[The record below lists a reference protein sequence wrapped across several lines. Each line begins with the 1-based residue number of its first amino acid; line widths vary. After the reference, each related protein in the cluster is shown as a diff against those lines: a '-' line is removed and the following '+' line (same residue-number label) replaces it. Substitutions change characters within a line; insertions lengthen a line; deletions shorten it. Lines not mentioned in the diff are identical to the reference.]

1 MYHAP
6 GVQNGPQIFG
16 GAMLLIDAT
25 LRSSQ
30 LTAVSEP
37 EFQSVS
43 ATVENLVWTTVYQ
56 PPQQPRIPFLEHCFE
71 IQFMSSRHC
80 PWVCVGDFND
90 TPSEQFLLENE
101 AFPGLSILAA
111 KHPISQQFLPTRW
124 EGTRCIDYYITSC
137 PDIFHDVALS
147 EEAIADHK
155 ILTSVVFF
163 HTARSREHPFR
174 FQKAP
179 NLAKPEET
187 PIDQWFQSCHEFLNA
202 NPAPSL
208 PNSLDQQTV
217 DQAWKS
223 LSLYYHSM
231 LYYAK
236 KLALRHLGKE
246 FRCYGVKN
254 SFRLT
259 NNMPRS
265 CKLDHDSDSFE
276 IRKLRNL
283 AAKLQEANRLY
294 LAAMTDSDEYVNLM
308 KKIRRSSFY
317 DPSLS
322 LSQHIGTTLAQL
334 EQARKTFKT
343 YNIKKWKTRMQQS
356 ASQCYKWLKALTFAP
371 FQGLVSSTLNKL
383 APTACITES
392 LELIRDHWHR
402 VWHRP
407 ELNFDAAFNAVDA
420 EIDALPN
427 PRHVRAWKPLTQ
439 WQLRDKAVKMNNKAA
454 GPDGWLGSELA
465 TLPPE
470 AFIPFADF
478 CSFCEKAQKLPS
490 DWRYASQVHLPKGSK
505 GLRQDNA
512 RDVTGLRPI
521 TLFSVWY
528 RLWAASRLQCSDCQ
542 AWLSSWW
549 PPFATGGKKGHE
561 IYHALIPLINA
572 AAKNQYIIS
581 LDFSLAFDNCHP
593 QLALHVLSKLD
604 LPPFMCSMLMDQWT
618 NQRRFI
624 SFQNFVLPTAES
636 VGTSLPQG
644 DPWSLLAM
652 VAVLCPAMWE
662 IDRTHPQVTQRNFVD
677 DRSWGAPTV
686 AEALN
691 VFSIWE
697 RWSAVLGLQENK
709 EKTQFYHAQAA
720 GRRALCRH
728 GIPAANVTDKICVLG
743 HIFRP
748 LQQKSLNA
756 KEKERI
762 SSTLALIRRAACL
775 PLPMCQKRLVISV
788 GPMSKVQF
796 GWLMHVP
803 PIAVCDS
810 LQIAIRKALN
820 EPKRSCIFLRDILRG
835 HNLHVGFRM
844 LQTCVSAI
852 FRFSQRCP
860 LPEWTKLG
868 VSGSLSTQFSRMGWL
883 RTNPWTWR
891 HPDAGK
897 TISLDPNNSA
907 YVSDIDLLS
916 HRLREGFR
924 AYCYTMWQNTDRNDA
939 AVCRDV
945 PYSEISCQAARKLS
959 AGNAHAFA
967 IMSGGYVS
975 QASLQ
980 NRTGLPITCPCGQ
993 ISTMEHEIWEC
1004 PYVPEILNRP
1014 RTPSN
1019 PIQMRLGWPIGN
1031 TNDEAVLAW
1040 MIACRKRSLA
1050 LRYKPPR

>member
-1 MYHAP
+1 
-6 GVQNGPQIFG
+6 
-16 GAMLLIDAT
+16 
-25 LRSSQ
+25 
-30 LTAVSEP
+30 
-37 EFQSVS
+37 
-43 ATVENLVWTTVYQ
+43 
-56 PPQQPRIPFLEHCFE
+56 
-71 IQFMSSRHC
+71 
-80 PWVCVGDFND
+80 
-90 TPSEQFLLENE
+90 
-101 AFPGLSILAA
+101 
-111 KHPISQQFLPTRW
+111 
-124 EGTRCIDYYITSC
+124 
-137 PDIFHDVALS
+137 
-147 EEAIADHK
+147 
-155 ILTSVVFF
+155 
-163 HTARSREHPFR
+163 
-174 FQKAP
+174 
-179 NLAKPEET
+179 
-187 PIDQWFQSCHEFLNA
+187 
-202 NPAPSL
+202 
-208 PNSLDQQTV
+208 
-217 DQAWKS
+217 
-223 LSLYYHSM
+223 
-231 LYYAK
+231 
-236 KLALRHLGKE
+236 
-246 FRCYGVKN
+246 
-254 SFRLT
+254 
-259 NNMPRS
+259 
-265 CKLDHDSDSFE
+265 
-276 IRKLRNL
+276 
-283 AAKLQEANRLY
+283 
-294 LAAMTDSDEYVNLM
+294 
-308 KKIRRSSFY
+308 
-317 DPSLS
+317 
-322 LSQHIGTTLAQL
+322 
-334 EQARKTFKT
+334 
-343 YNIKKWKTRMQQS
+343 
-356 ASQCYKWLKALTFAP
+356 
-371 FQGLVSSTLNKL
+371 
-383 APTACITES
+383 
-392 LELIRDHWHR
+392 
-402 VWHRP
+402 
-407 ELNFDAAFNAVDA
+407 
-420 EIDALPN
+420 
-427 PRHVRAWKPLTQ
+427 
-439 WQLRDKAVKMNNKAA
+439 
-454 GPDGWLGSELA
+454 
-465 TLPPE
+465 
-470 AFIPFADF
+470 
-478 CSFCEKAQKLPS
+478 
-490 DWRYASQVHLPKGSK
+490 
-505 GLRQDNA
+505 
-512 RDVTGLRPI
+512 
-521 TLFSVWY
+521 
-528 RLWAASRLQCSDCQ
+528 
-542 AWLSSWW
+542 
-549 PPFATGGKKGHE
+549 
-561 IYHALIPLINA
+561 
-572 AAKNQYIIS
+572 
-581 LDFSLAFDNCHP
+581 
-593 QLALHVLSKLD
+593 
-604 LPPFMCSMLMDQWT
+604 
-618 NQRRFI
+618 
-624 SFQNFVLPTAES
+624 
-636 VGTSLPQG
+636 
-644 DPWSLLAM
+644 M

-686 AEALN
+686 TEALN

-709 EKTQFYHAQAA
+709 EKAQFYHAQAA

-728 GIPAANVTDKICVLG
+728 GIPAANVTDQICVLG

-820 EPKRSCIFLRDILRG
+820 EPIRSCIFLRDILRG

-852 FRFSQRCP
+852 FRFLQRCP

-868 VSGSLSTQFSRMGWL
+868 VSGSLSTFFSRMGWL

-907 YVSDIDLLS
+907 FVSDIDLLS

-924 AYCYTMWQNTDRNDA
+924 AYCYTKWQNTDRNDA

-1019 PIQMRLGWPIGN
+1019 PIQIRLGWPIGN